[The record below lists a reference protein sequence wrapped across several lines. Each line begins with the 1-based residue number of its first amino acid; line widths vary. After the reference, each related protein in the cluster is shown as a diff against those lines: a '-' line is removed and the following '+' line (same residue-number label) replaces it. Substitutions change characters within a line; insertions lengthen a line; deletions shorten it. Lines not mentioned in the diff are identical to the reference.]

1 MLEYQER
8 QKFVDGLKPG
18 DKVASRTR
26 RLGSGPYNRDF
37 GYQIHVVKR
46 ISPSRA
52 KIVTLCPD
60 STEWTFG
67 KEGSCKT
74 GKGWSAEYF
83 YLEPVTAEI
92 TESIRVDT
100 IRIKAD
106 NRKWRLIKKI
116 EEVRDSFTEKDEFF
130 HLEFL
135 SASDQLMAL
144 LDKHTKPDPEDS

>member
-1 MLEYQER
+1 MLDYGER
-8 QKFVDGLKPG
+8 KSFIDSLKVG
-18 DKVASRTR
+18 DKAAARTR
-26 RLGSGPYNRDF
+26 RLGFGPYSREF
-37 GYQIHVVKR
+37 GYQIFTIKK
-46 ISPSRA
+46 ITPSRNKFVA
-52 KIVTLCPD
+52 LCQD

-67 KEGSCKT
+67 KEGACKT
-74 GKGWSAEYF
+74 GSGWSAEHF
-83 YLEPVTAEI
+83 YLEPVTAEV
-92 TESIRVDT
+92 TESIRLDT

-106 NRKWRLIKKI
+106 GRKWRLIKKI